1 MPLNLIADVRPT
13 ETWSFDHVLGLLV
26 LLVVAVSLVSWVRV
40 RRRR

>member
-13 ETWSFDHVLGLLV
+13 ETWSFDHVLDLLV
-26 LLVVAVSLVSWVRV
+26 LLFVVLLLVSWVRV